1 MSNAVAPNKAQ
12 DAYLGIPHE
21 IQTDTGARRFG
32 RARRLRGSGGRSR
45 QGCTAMNALIVFSIL
60 LGLHW
65 IADFVLQT
73 NWQARNKSKRLDALG
88 AHVGTYTAVIA
99 AASVVLF
106 GLAGLWFAL
115 INGALHFVTDFFT
128 SKLSARFAAKPDWRL
143 FAVIGFDQLIHQW
156 TFAVLLALM
165 FYH

>member
-1 MSNAVAPNKAQ
+1 
-12 DAYLGIPHE
+12 
-21 IQTDTGARRFG
+21 
-32 RARRLRGSGGRSR
+32 
-45 QGCTAMNALIVFSIL
+45 MNALIVFSIL

-115 INGALHFVTDFFT
+115 INGALHFVVSLAQIPPTVPAATMTDSGRACCSQRST
-128 SKLSARFAAKPDWRL
+128 AA
-143 FAVIGFDQLIHQW
+143 
-156 TFAVLLALM
+156 
-165 FYH
+165 